1 MALFNN
7 KTKWVIYLFVA
18 TFIAALAWHSSR
30 AAESSLTDFSKKSLT
45 VSAGSTVIRGPAP
58 VIDMDWRWKATQ
70 SEDANWEAGITM
82 YGSSTYNG
90 KEQPNNFFP
99 YVRYVDG
106 FGKMD
111 IGLGLCYLQN
121 TDLYNGSK
129 MNFSL
134 MLGYRVKKWV
144 VKYQHTSNAGSVPPN
159 LGRDFVLLGR
169 EM

>member
-7 KTKWVIYLFVA
+7 KTKWIIYLFVA
-18 TFIAALAWHSSR
+18 AFIAALAWHQSR
-30 AAESSLTDFSKKSLT
+30 AAEPGLT
-45 VSAGSTVIRGPAP
+45 VSAGTTIIRGMAP
-58 VIDMDWRWKATQ
+58 VIDLDWRWKAPQ
-70 SEDANWEAGITM
+70 SEDANWETGITM
-82 YGSSTYNG
+82 YGSTTYYG

-121 TDLYNGSK
+121 TDVYNGSK

-134 MLGYRVKKWV
+134 MLGYRIKHWSI
-144 VKYQHTSNAGSVPPN
+144 KYQHTSNAGSKAPN
-159 LGRDFVLLGR
+159 LGRDFLLLGR